1 MKKIS
6 IYLFLL
12 ASISTI
18 GQTMTSGFIKYKM
31 TSNNEQMAM
40 MGDVFMTNYFDANNV
55 AIEIDMMSGMVVTKV
70 FKNNKAPQ
78 DLKMTMNAM
87 GQKYEV
93 TGIDEKSSKGT
104 DISDLENIVTVDV
117 DKKTTKEI
125 AGFKCYKAKV
135 SYKDGKTGEFYIT
148 ENIKIAT
155 TVKDSKLNGFP
166 LEMKIV
172 TPQGTVEL
180 NATEV
185 SKELPKNAFI
195 VPEGYEKVTMEEF
208 QQRMGG

>member
-31 TSNNEQMAM
+31 TSDNEQMAM

-93 TGIDEKSSKGT
+93 TGIDEKSSKEL
-104 DISDLENIVTVDV
+104 IFLIL
-117 DKKTTKEI
+117 
-125 AGFKCYKAKV
+125 
-135 SYKDGKTGEFYIT
+135 
-148 ENIKIAT
+148 KI
-155 TVKDSKLNGFP
+155 L
-166 LEMKIV
+166 
-172 TPQGTVEL
+172 
-180 NATEV
+180 
-185 SKELPKNAFI
+185 
-195 VPEGYEKVTMEEF
+195 
-208 QQRMGG
+208 